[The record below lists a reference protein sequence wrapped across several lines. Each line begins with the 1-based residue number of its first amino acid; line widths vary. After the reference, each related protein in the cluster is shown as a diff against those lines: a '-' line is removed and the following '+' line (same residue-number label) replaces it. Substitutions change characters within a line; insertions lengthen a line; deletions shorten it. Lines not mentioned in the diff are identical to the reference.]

1 MTGNGHGNDLLRRLG
16 AGVQGRVTF
25 IELFFDLVFVFAIT
39 QLSHALLAH
48 LTILGAIETAI
59 LFMAVWWVWIYTSW
73 TANWL
78 DPDRTP
84 VRLMLMVLMLAGLVM
99 SASIPDAFGAMGLA
113 YAGAHVFIQV
123 GRTLFMLWAVRGAG
137 EAALSRNFQRILI
150 WLAVA
155 GIFWLAGAFSGRET
169 RLVLWLIALAIEYTG
184 PSMGFGVPGLG
195 RSNTSDWN
203 ISGGHLAERCALF
216 IIIALGESILV
227 TGATFAETAWSPVVV
242 TAFVVAFTGSVA
254 MWWIY
259 FDTGH
264 ARGTHTIE
272 HASDPGQ
279 LARLAYTYLH
289 LPIVAGIVVCAVSDE
304 LVLAHPVGHIETPA
318 IAAILG
324 GPALFILGVGLF
336 KRTFAPNFPL
346 SHLVGLGLLVL
357 LVPVAFYLETLSLGA
372 LAMIVLVVVAVW
384 EMVSLKGIR
393 SAHKP
398 P

>member
-1 MTGNGHGNDLLRRLG
+1 MTGNGHRSDLLRRLG
-16 AGVQGRVTF
+16 TGEQGRVTF

-48 LTILGAIETAI
+48 LTLAGALQTAV

-73 TANWL
+73 IANWL

-84 VRLMLMVLMLAGLVM
+84 VRLMLLVLMLAGLVM
-99 SASIPDAFGAMGLA
+99 SAAIPDAFGELGVA
-113 YAGAHVFIQV
+113 YASAHVFIQV
-123 GRTLFMLWAVRGAG
+123 GRTLFMLWAVRWAG
-137 EAALSRNFQRILI
+137 DAGLTRNFRRILA
-150 WLAVA
+150 WLWVSGILWIA
-155 GIFWLAGAFSGRET
+155 GGFADGET
-169 RLVLWLIALAIEYTG
+169 RLGLWFVAVAIEYAG
-184 PSMGFGVPGLG
+184 PSLGFFVPGLG
-195 RSNTSDWN
+195 RSKTAEWN

-216 IIIALGESILV
+216 IIIALGESILI
-227 TGATFAETAWSPVVV
+227 TGATFAELAWNP
-242 TAFVVAFTGSVA
+242 AVVAAFLVAFIGSVA

-264 ARGTHTIE
+264 ARGTHKIE
-272 HASDPGQ
+272 HSDDPGR

-289 LPIVAGIVVCAVSDE
+289 LPIVAGIVVSAVSDE
-304 LVLAHPVGHIETPA
+304 LILAHPAGHLEPAA

-324 GPALFILGVGLF
+324 GPALFLFGVGLF
-336 KRTFAPNFPL
+336 KRSFAPHFPL
-346 SHLVGLGLLVL
+346 SHLIGLGLLVL
-357 LVPVAFYLETLSLGA
+357 LLPVSPYLEPLGFGA

-393 SAHKP
+393 SADKP